1 MLPIPTSCGDDE
13 SLNVNTCTACTG
25 VAISPLFSGLLLK
38 QPIDSLAFKMP
49 FILGGGLK
57 IVYDLLLYYSFKTSS
72 PLPVSVPTVSTAAV
86 ANLSTVKPRTFGAAA
101 VFAEDSD
108 DDDNDQA
115 VSNQVELSVNRLREA
130 QAQDSEN
137 ADDEAVGPGRGRP
150 AVRKARKP
158 PVVDP
163 SVTYRSEQERDLD
176 AVLGEVEEEMGKS
189 SLPVKR

>member
-1 MLPIPTSCGDDE
+1 
-13 SLNVNTCTACTG
+13 
-25 VAISPLFSGLLLK
+25 
-38 QPIDSLAFKMP
+38 
-49 FILGGGLK
+49 
-57 IVYDLLLYYSFKTSS
+57 VYDLLLYYSFKTSS

-108 DDDNDQA
+108 DDDNDQV

-137 ADDEAVGPGRGRP
+137 ADDEAVGPVTVASAGRGRP
-150 AVRKARKP
+150 AVRKGRKP